1 METIKLYK
9 IILADDHILLRDALA
24 NLINNFEEFEVI
36 AKAADGSEVIELI
49 KEGQQA
55 DILLMD
61 LNMPKMDGYAVAK
74 LLAKQQP
81 HLKIAILTM
90 YNTEMLLIR
99 LLQAGVYGFLKK
111 DIHPQ
116 ELHDALLRIA
126 TGDYYYSNHNTAKIV
141 SLLRKQENGQTTFEK
156 LLLTDQ
162 EIEFLKLCATDMTYV
177 EIAGTMQLKPRFID
191 HCRQTLFLKL
201 QVNSRVGLVIYAVR
215 NGLISF

>member
-24 NLINNFEEFEVI
+24 NLIDNLGEFEVV
-36 AKAADGSEVIELI
+36 AKAANGGEVIELI
-49 KEGQQA
+49 QKGQQA

-61 LNMPKMDGYAVAK
+61 LNMPKMDGYETAK

-90 YNTEMLLIR
+90 YNTEILLIR

-111 DIHPQ
+111 DIHPH

-126 TGDYYYSNHNTAKIV
+126 AGDYYYSNHITAKIV
-141 SLLRKQENGQTTFEK
+141 SLLRKQEKGQATFEK
-156 LLLTDQ
+156 LFLTDY
-162 EIEFLKLCATDMTYV
+162 EIEFLKLCATDMTYL
-177 EIAGTMQLKPRFID
+177 EIAGILKQKPKYID
-191 HCRQTLFLKL
+191 NFRQALFLKL
-201 QVNSRVGLVIYAVR
+201 KVNSRVGLAIFAIK
-215 NGLISF
+215 NGMISF

>member
-24 NLINNFEEFEVI
+24 NLINNFKEFEVI
-36 AKAADGSEVIELI
+36 AKAADGCEVIELI
-49 KEGQQA
+49 QEDKQA

-61 LNMPKMDGYAVAK
+61 LNMPKMDGYETAK

-99 LLQAGVYGFLKK
+99 LLQVGVYGFLKK

-126 TGDYYYSNHNTAKIV
+126 AGEYYYSNHNTAKIV
-141 SLLRKQENGQTTFEK
+141 SLLSNQENGQATFEK

-177 EIAGTMQLKPRFID
+177 EIAGTMQLKPKFID

-201 QVNSRVGLVIYAVR
+201 QVNSRVGLAIYAVR